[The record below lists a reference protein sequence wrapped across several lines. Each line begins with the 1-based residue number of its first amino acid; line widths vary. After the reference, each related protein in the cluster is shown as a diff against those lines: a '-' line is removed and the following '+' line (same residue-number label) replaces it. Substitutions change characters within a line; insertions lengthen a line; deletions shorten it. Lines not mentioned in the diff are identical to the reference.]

1 MIPSTVEKLKLCSC
15 DVKVKTDPA
24 DVDPVKEKAKTHL
37 TTYGRDEEYFQNKL
51 SLLGC
56 SSAIL
61 YGVGDGMFPWC
72 CLTKKIPCLLIF
84 GKRPGGD
91 VHQKV
96 IFKFL
101 QDKVVEK
108 MEAAIPGTR
117 WFRTTT
123 QLGCREE
130 KKEATTGSG
139 ATTRGAGAAPKKLSK
154 AFGSAPATACT
165 AGAAPAAAIEAKKRS
180 RSSSSDD
187 EESDSASSHKMKKKK
202 KE

>member
-1 MIPSTVEKLKLCSC
+1 MIPSIVEKLKLCSC

-24 DVDPVKEKAKTHL
+24 DVDSNSKATTHL
-37 TTYGRDEEYFQNKL
+37 TTYGRDEAYIQNKL

-101 QDKVVEK
+101 VDKVVEK

-130 KKEATTGSG
+130 NVKKEATTGSG
-139 ATTRGAGAAPKKLSK
+139 AATRGAGAAPKKLSK

-180 RSSSSDD
+180 HSSSSDD
-187 EESDSASSHKMKKKK
+187 EESDSAGSHKTKKKK
-202 KE
+202 T